1 MTNGIIKPVALLLAG
16 FALGG
21 GAVYLTGTGSNGGQ
35 SAQGEPEPLY
45 WVAPMD
51 PNYRRDQPGK
61 SPMGMDLIPV
71 YEEGGSG
78 GPDEGAGTI
87 SISPEVINNLGVRTA
102 EAQQL
107 PLNFQVNTVG
117 YVQYNEDEIVHI
129 HPRVEG
135 WIEKLHVKAAG
146 EKVSRGQPLYEL
158 YSPELVNAQEELLF
172 GLNRGD
178 ARLTGAAEARL
189 RALNLSAG
197 TIARIKR
204 DRKILQTVTF
214 YAPAE
219 GVVDDFTVR
228 EGFYV
233 KPGMT
238 LMSIGNL
245 DEVWVEAEV
254 FERQASLVEQGLP
267 VSMTLDYLPGRE
279 WTGQVDYVYP
289 TLDPKTRTLR
299 VRLRFANPDHAL
311 KPNMFAAIGI
321 HKESADQVLSV
332 PREAVIRGGQSDRVV
347 LALGEGRY
355 KSVAVNTGRSDNQR
369 IEILSGLNQGEAV
382 VTSAQF
388 LLDSESSKTSDFKR
402 MHQGPAEETADAGA
416 EKPASVWVEASVN
429 AVMADDFKINVNHAA
444 IPAWGWPEMKMDFPL
459 AEWVDISQLAPGV
472 QVQMEIINDD
482 AGIRINDLYV
492 TGEAAASA
500 GSNMDGMDHST
511 MDLPTMDHSTMDMPA
526 DQAGAQQ

>member
-1 MTNGIIKPVALLLAG
+1 MTNGIIKPAALLLAG
-16 FALGG
+16 IALGG
-21 GAVYLTGTGSNGGQ
+21 GAVYLFGTGSTGEQ
-35 SAQGEPEPLY
+35 TAQGEPQPLY

-71 YEEGGSG
+71 YEEGSSG

-102 EAQQL
+102 EARQR
-107 PLNFQVNTVG
+107 PLNFEVKTVG

-135 WIEKLHVKAAG
+135 WIEKLYVKTAG
-146 EKVSRGQPLYEL
+146 EKVTRGQPLYEL

-172 GLNRGD
+172 GLTRGD
-178 ARLTGAAEARL
+178 ARLTAAAEARL
-189 RALNLSAG
+189 RALNLTSA
-197 TIARIKR
+197 TISRIKR

-214 YAPAE
+214 YAPAD

-254 FERQASLVEQGLP
+254 FERQASLIEQGLP
-267 VSMTLDYLPGRE
+267 VSMTLEYLPGRE
-279 WTGQVDYVYP
+279 WSGQVDYVYP

-311 KPNMFAAIGI
+311 KPNMFAAIDI
-321 HKESADQVLSV
+321 HKVSEEEVLSV

-355 KSVAVNTGRSDNQR
+355 KSVAVTTGRTDNQH
-369 IEILSGLNQGEAV
+369 IEVLGGLSTGEAV

-402 MHQGPAEETADAGA
+402 MHQGAAEESADASA

-444 IPAWGWPEMKMDFPL
+444 IPEWGWPEMKMDFPL
-459 AEWVDISQLAPGV
+459 AEWIDISQLAPGV
-472 QVQMEIINDD
+472 QVQIEIINDD

-492 TGEAAASA
+492 TGQADTGA
-500 GSNMDGMDHST
+500 GADMEGMDHS
-511 MDLPTMDHSTMDMPA
+511 TMDHSTMDMPA
-526 DQAGAQQ
+526 DQTGAQQ